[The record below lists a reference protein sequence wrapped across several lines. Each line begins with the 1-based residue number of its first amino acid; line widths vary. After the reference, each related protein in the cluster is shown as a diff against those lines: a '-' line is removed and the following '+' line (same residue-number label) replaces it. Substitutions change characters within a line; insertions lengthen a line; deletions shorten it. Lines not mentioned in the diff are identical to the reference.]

1 MSKTVTEEQKRE
13 LARAALFAV
22 GQAYAPYS
30 HFPVGAAV
38 LTEDGTVVTGS
49 NVENASYPAGSCA
62 ERTAAYYAAAHGH
75 RKFRA
80 VAVAGGRDGVTDE
93 YCAPCGVCRQVLR
106 EFSDPEELMVLL
118 VRSENDFRCLT
129 LAQLLPES
137 FGPEML
143 GGESK

>member
-1 MSKTVTEEQKRE
+1 M
-13 LARAALFAV
+13 
-22 GQAYAPYS
+22 
-30 HFPVGAAV
+30 
-38 LTEDGTVVTGS
+38 
-49 NVENASYPAGSCA
+49 
-62 ERTAAYYAAAHGH
+62 
-75 RKFRA
+75 
-80 VAVAGGRDGVTDE
+80 TDE